1 MWPGLESLTVS
12 TVTRRNPANRGLT
25 LFSLCA
31 CNSTL
36 APLTPLRDCNS
47 SLARF
52 ILGIA
57 EFHFMLPFFTFHVQ
71 TDGYVDF
78 FYKITGVDITQSN
91 NPLFICLKLHM
102 ACLLLMNL
110 CHFTNKRAFNMK
122 MLSITSA
129 LATAG
134 VCFMAAVSP
143 AQATVLYD
151 NINTNAPVF
160 GTSVYDFKP
169 MAASFSAGA
178 SNSILGNVSLSLRAQ
193 RNAAGNPASGNIQVS
208 LYSDNGTAPG
218 SLIDDLF
225 SISYADLTSSFAIY
239 SYDASSDNLTL
250 TANTRYWISLNSGVD
265 QSEWAYVLND
275 NGTGVAGEFFSLTDP
290 TTAGLFVAQNS
301 DADGANLMKV
311 ETGTTSTGG
320 GGGGNPT
327 IPEPASL
334 ALLGLGLAGLGFARR
349 SRTR

>member
-1 MWPGLESLTVS
+1 
-12 TVTRRNPANRGLT
+12 
-25 LFSLCA
+25 
-31 CNSTL
+31 
-36 APLTPLRDCNS
+36 
-47 SLARF
+47 
-52 ILGIA
+52 
-57 EFHFMLPFFTFHVQ
+57 
-71 TDGYVDF
+71 
-78 FYKITGVDITQSN
+78 
-91 NPLFICLKLHM
+91 M

-193 RNAAGNPASGNIQVS
+193 PNAAGGNPASGNIQVS

-265 QSEWAYVLND
+265 QSEWAYVLSD
-275 NGTGVAGEFFSLTDP
+275 SGTGVAGESSNYTYNGNNVYPNSGQGQDP
-290 TTAGLFVAQNS
+290 QLAY
-301 DADGANLMKV
+301 LMRV
-311 ETGTTSTGG
+311 ETGTPQTGG
-320 GGGGNPT
+320 GGGNT
-327 IPEPASL
+327 TVPEPASL
-334 ALLGLGLAGLGFARR
+334 ALLGLGLVGLGFARR